1 LLFLFNNNLLMHKII
16 RYKITQVIAKITQKN
31 VIKAIVY
38 SAITTLVIKQA
49 ILFSTG
55 INILSVELFA
65 PLVPLY
71 DKLVSIFGFF
81 FIALNN
87 VIINIHFKDIFK
99 LSITVPLTINGP
111 EVINISNYCN
121 NNGEGSSKNV
131 EGDSGSGPNG
141 NNNNNDNSKNTGNEH
156 TSTTNN
162 PETEKQI
169 SVIRERILELEER
182 QQVLFRQL
190 TDPRFSNEVYQEAM
204 KEHPQN
210 SRDINSLIN
219 QLDKLKLKDK
229 TSISESDYHSK
240 LEPISEKSSNSE
252 TSSARAPSRSPSPDL
267 PYEGKGKRVD

>member
-1 LLFLFNNNLLMHKII
+1 MHKII
-16 RYKITQVIAKITQKN
+16 LYKFTQVIAKITKKN
-31 VIKAIVY
+31 VLKAIVY

-71 DKLVSIFGFF
+71 DKLISIFGFF

-87 VIINIHFKDIFK
+87 VIINLHFIKDIFK

-111 EVINISNYCN
+111 EVINISNYCD

-131 EGDSGSGPNG
+131 GGDNGSSGNS
-141 NNNNNDNSKNTGNEH
+141 NNNDNSKSTGNEN
-156 TSTTNN
+156 TSTTSN

-169 SVIRERILELEER
+169 SAIRERILELEER
-182 QQVLFRQL
+182 QRVLFRQL

-219 QLDKLKLKDK
+219 QLDKLKLKYK

-240 LEPISEKSSNSE
+240 LETISDKNSNSE

-267 PYEGKGKRVD
+267 PYEGKGKGKRVD